1 MPDGNLKQLIDAA
14 GVTAEQFADIVG
26 VDPKTVHRWR
36 AGRTPQR
43 RHRAAI
49 ARALD
54 RTQHDLWPDENPSR
68 PVAGGDLPAASA
80 DQPGAPA
87 EPVSEVTATWPSPQS
102 PGAPTLP
109 AFLAAAREQI
119 DMLEGGSGLRRS
131 PGLVDQLRAHARDGC
146 EVRVLIDDLTPELS
160 PLIGHPGIKLR
171 AIDLRLVHAVMRA
184 DDRML
189 LGLWLAGDQPIPL
202 LQLRRQTNGGLFDR
216 VVSHFDAVWDV
227 AEPILDEHDDPTPDV
242 AAAIAQASGGPRAGS
257 AADDRASPRRWPRQ
271 TS

>member
-1 MPDGNLKQLIDAA
+1 MADGNLKHLIDAA
-14 GVTAEQFADIVG
+14 GVTAEEFADIVG
-26 VDPKTVHRWR
+26 VDPKTVQRWR
-36 AGRTPQR
+36 AGRIPQR

-54 RTQHDLWPDENPSR
+54 RTQHALWPDESPA
-68 PVAGGDLPAASA
+68 PPDAAG

-131 PGLVDQLRAHARDGC
+131 PGLVDQLCEHARDGC
-146 EVRVLIDDLTPELS
+146 EVRMLIDNFTPELS
-160 PLIGHPGIKLR
+160 PLIGYPGIEVR

-202 LQLRRQTNGGLFDR
+202 LQLHRQTNGGLFDR
-216 VVSHFDAVWDV
+216 VVSHFDAVWNV
-227 AEPILDEHDDPTPDV
+227 AQPILDAPHDPTPGTATRDTKT
-242 AAAIAQASGGPRAGS
+242 SGPPPHS
-257 AADDRASPRRWPRQ
+257 NTDDRALPRRWPRQ